1 MDVKLFEAACSG
13 NLEALHDV
21 MRENGT
27 AALLKLHLSGSVE
40 APLHLASM
48 FGQVEF
54 VREYIR
60 LSSISANQLSQL
72 NQDGCSPLHL
82 ASAGGH
88 LEIVTFLLEFGK
100 QKYVVE
106 ELCMKK
112 DGEGRTALHFAV
124 VNGKIDVVD
133 VLFVHCPEAAREV
146 TFHQESVLHLAVK
159 HYQHEVLMFLIDQ
172 KFGSRVEDLLNMGDW
187 EGNTILHLA
196 TANRQLQ
203 VENANGLKALDM
215 LFVNV
220 FNSNDVHIEETITLA
235 GGSRSQMT
243 PTNVPTRL
251 QHPLPNNS
259 SRSSSQAEDDQNA
272 KHKWFTEV
280 RSGIIVMAS
289 VFATM
294 TFQVALTPPGG
305 MWQDWGPNAATSNSS
320 SAVPTHKPGETI
332 VYDLYGKEFRSLMLV
347 NTQIFFSSIATI
359 IIMLQPI
366 KAKSRAWQMGLFVIH
381 ITVVGITM
389 EYFGIVRFITKRKM
403 LESPDFLASLIIWG
417 LIIGLAL
424 LSLVNKIITHTSRRD
439 LLLLL
444 PKSILKYL
452 NMSSSSGLPI

>member
-1 MDVKLFEAACSG
+1 MELMEVKLFEAACSG
-13 NLEALHDV
+13 NLQALHDV
-21 MRENGT
+21 VRENGS

-40 APLHLASM
+40 TPLHLASM

-60 LSSISANQLSQL
+60 LSSISADQLSQL

-112 DGEGRTALHFAV
+112 DRDGRTALHFAV
-124 VNGKIDVVD
+124 VHGKIDVVD

-172 KFGSRVEDLLNMGDW
+172 KLGSLVEDLLNMGDW

-196 TANRQLQ
+196 TANKQLQ
-203 VENANGLKALDM
+203 TVQYLVRLQNLNLHAENANGLKALDM

-243 PTNVPTRL
+243 PTNVQTWP
-251 QHPLPNNS
+251 QYPLPNNS

-305 MWQDWGPNAATSNSS
+305 MWQDWGPNVATSNSS
-320 SAVPTHKPGETI
+320 SAIPAHKPGETI
-332 VYDLYGKEFRSLMLV
+332 VYDLYGKEFRSLMLL

-366 KAKSRAWQMGLFVIH
+366 KAKSRAWQMGLYVI
-381 ITVVGITM
+381 
-389 EYFGIVRFITKRKM
+389 
-403 LESPDFLASLIIWG
+403 
-417 LIIGLAL
+417 
-424 LSLVNKIITHTSRRD
+424 TSR
-439 LLLLL
+439 
-444 PKSILKYL
+444 
-452 NMSSSSGLPI
+452 